1 MKFLNKFF
9 FIFIFFFFNIAQVN
23 SSEPIAYI
31 DMDFIIKNS
40 EIGKKTLNSINI
52 RNNKNINEL
61 KEKEKILK
69 DLESKIISKKNII
82 SKENFDK
89 EVLLFQEKAK
99 KFKDDQLIMVENFNI
114 YKKKELDGI
123 LSKISPIINAY
134 MEKKS
139 VKILLDSKN
148 ILIGRSNLNLT
159 NEVIKEINEKIK

>member
-1 MKFLNKFF
+1 MKFLNKFS
-9 FIFIFFFFNIAQVN
+9 FIFIFFFLNIAQAK

-40 EIGKKTLNSINI
+40 EIGKKTLETIDSL
-52 RNNKNINEL
+52 NKNNINAL
-61 KEKEKILK
+61 KKKEKILK
-69 DLESKIISKKNII
+69 DLESNIISKKNII

-89 EVLLFQEKAK
+89 EVLLFKEKAK
-99 KFKDDQLIMVENFNI
+99 KFKEDQSKMVEDFNNF
-114 YKKKELDGI
+114 KKKELDAI

>member
-1 MKFLNKFF
+1 MTISKRLF
-9 FIFIFFFFNIAQVN
+9 FIFIFFFLIISQVN

-40 EIGKKTLNSINI
+40 EIGKKKFELINNLNK
-52 RNNKNINEL
+52 KNIDEL
-61 KEKEKILK
+61 KKKEKILN
-69 DLESKIISKKNII
+69 DLENEIISKKNII

-89 EVLLFQEKAK
+89 EVLLFKEKAN
-99 KFKDDQLIMVENFNI
+99 KFKEDQSKMVQNFNN
-114 YKKKELDGI
+114 YKKKELDSI
-123 LSKISPIINAY
+123 LSNISPIINAY

>member
-1 MKFLNKFF
+1 MKFLNKFS
-9 FIFIFFFFNIAQVN
+9 FIFIFFFLNIAQVN

-40 EIGKKTLNSINI
+40 EIGKKTLDLINI
-52 RNNKNINEL
+52 QNDKNINVL

-69 DLESKIISKKNII
+69 NLESQILSKKNII

-89 EVLLFQEKAK
+89 EVLLFKEKAN
-99 KFKDDQLIMVENFNI
+99 KFKEDQTKMVKDFNNF
-114 YKKKELDGI
+114 KKKELDGI
-123 LSKISPIINAY
+123 LSKISPIINSY

-159 NEVIKEINEKIK
+159 DEVIKEINEKIK